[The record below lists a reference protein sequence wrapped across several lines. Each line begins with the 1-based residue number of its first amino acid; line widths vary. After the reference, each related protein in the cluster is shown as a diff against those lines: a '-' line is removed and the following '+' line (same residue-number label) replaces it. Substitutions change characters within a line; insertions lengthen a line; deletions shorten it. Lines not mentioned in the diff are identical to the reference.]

1 MSHRKLAAATVAL
14 TLLAGCQQASKQVS
28 TVVDKTVGAGASTS
42 SLSPAD
48 AEFVLRVADGGNA
61 ELALGELAQTNA
73 ASAAVKEFGR
83 RMVEEHTRLNQ
94 ELASLAEQRGLSAPT
109 LPSSINQSVAAAL
122 GTRTGAAFDRAYLD
136 EQAAAHQMTLTLF
149 RNAADNADDQALRA
163 FARSHVGI
171 IQQHLDRAQTLSR
184 RVEG

>member
-14 TLLAGCQQASKQVS
+14 ALLAGCQQASKQVS
-28 TVVDKTVGAGASTS
+28 TVVDKTVGSGASTS

-73 ASAAVKEFGR
+73 ASAEVKKFGQ
-83 RMVEEHTRLNQ
+83 RMIEEHTRLNQ
-94 ELASLAEQRGLSAPT
+94 ELASLAEQRGLSAPKM
-109 LPSSINQSVAAAL
+109 PSSIDQSVAAAL

-136 EQAAAHQMTLTLF
+136 EQIAAHQMTLTLF
-149 RNAADNADDQALRA
+149 RHAAENADDQALRA
-163 FARSHVGI
+163 FAQNHVKT
-171 IQQHLDRAQTLSR
+171 IQQHLNQAQTLR
-184 RVEG
+184 RRAES